1 MSFVRS
7 SVFVGAHLMMKF
19 LMLGAS
25 LGVWLVGATGRAEN
39 VGIGVLEPQAVLHVK
54 GETGSN
60 DDVIFQNMDAHD
72 GTANSG
78 NVLVVDGD
86 IRATGNIYSGNQ
98 FLASNFF
105 QTSDRRLKTYVL
117 ALAVRQLDEQNTALA
132 VALEAE
138 RAARIEEQARLVEL
152 ETVVMLMKAQLDL

>member
-1 MSFVRS
+1 
-7 SVFVGAHLMMKF
+7 MMTF

-25 LGVWLVGATGRAEN
+25 LGVWLVGTTAWAEN
-39 VGIGVLEPQAVLHVK
+39 VGIGVLETQAVLHVK

-72 GTANSG
+72 GAANSG

-117 ALAVRQLDEQNTALA
+117 ANAVQQLDEQNTALA

-138 RAARIEEQARLVEL
+138 RAARIEEQARLAEL
-152 ETVVMLMKAQLDL
+152 ETSVRLMKAQLGL

>member
-1 MSFVRS
+1 
-7 SVFVGAHLMMKF
+7 MMKF

-25 LGVWLVGATGRAEN
+25 LGVWLVGTTAWAEN
-39 VGIGVLEPQAVLHVK
+39 VGIGVLETQAVLHVK

-60 DDVIFQNMDAHD
+60 DDVIFQNMDAYD

-105 QTSDRRLKTYVL
+105 QTSDRRLTTYVL
-117 ALAVRQLDEQNTALA
+117 ANAVQQLDEQNRALA
-132 VALEAE
+132 VAP
-138 RAARIEEQARLVEL
+138 RIEEQARLAEL
-152 ETVVMLMKAQLDL
+152 ETIVRLMKA